1 MKIESI
7 LESVK
12 HVEEAI
18 VPAKDAKPTA
28 APAKRTMNPQPGVRS
43 RIEPTKPAPKVQKK
57 TGAFAD
63 KKEVEEARDLP
74 GNQERIDVAEPKGKI
89 TGADFKALR
98 AKKKDKVEEA
108 EIEEAVKHTKTGRIH
123 KAEPGGYGRKD
134 DEDDEGKKVKAVVKR
149 GRGRPKKHADS
160 ETGDVKTYD
169 FAKDLQSFMIG
180 NLPSGKLPGK
190 PGKKHKLK
198 DWMEHVQANMI
209 AESAQI
215 AEVALDPSQLA
226 VPKVAGTGT
235 STTAQPGAAGTQA
248 RPGQQMGAAVVDFK
262 NPQDPLKAALQKAV
276 QQKQVSVLGEDDAK
290 FEDMSDAEIIKH
302 CKQQGL
308 EKSCVRDGEGGLAN
322 REECIE
328 LLKQHTK
335 DDDKVEEAAPKG
347 WEGTV
352 KAMKKHK
359 EIDNPWALAH
369 YMKNKGYE
377 SHKKESIEE
386 SVESTG
392 QTLLEGYTFEE
403 LMGRF
408 PHEHKMCQEGWG
420 MDENMY
426 EALCDH
432 YFKEGRI
439 PYKVWHGPLEELRKH
454 VEECYMEDASAM
466 EGFKPTDTTGDRH
479 RQLYPDT
486 TKPFAHKPAVTQTP
500 APTPFSVDPIA
511 AVTDR
516 AYDAGAKLAG
526 AVKSK
531 LGMREDDMAE
541 SALERSLRQSSEG
554 MAEGLAEDAN
564 MDNKK
569 LDEKYMGFK
578 KTVAAI
584 KKGGSAEDPEAVAAA
599 IGRKK
604 YGKEKFQK
612 AAAAGKK
619 LGESDVQMESWEAQ
633 LASMLVEGDMP
644 QQHKQ
649 PEKVEECGDEPAGME
664 GNDIVKALAALLGMA
679 PKSSPMSVAGD
690 DGAHAIEVIPVAPG
704 DVQDQL
710 SHDQQSD
717 TSGGDLDFIKRML
730 GARMGPD
737 YAEERAMEGQT
748 EAASSGDSH
757 MSPLSKVEEADLE
770 EVSRGEWI
778 KQQDAKAEKSGK
790 DKFQAFGQTF
800 DTDDVKEDAQS
811 EEDSMALSSEANR
824 DAALAT
830 AYAADNH
837 TNDDDNVAVSEGSDT
852 CESCGA
858 MMEADHVCEAHDEE
872 HLSEISSALTGRA
885 YDAAQAKRDAALQ
898 SDELPSDMRLSLA
911 KAASKQMDKFRDYT
925 QKARDREKTAAA
937 QKAAS
942 GMGFSQ
948 AQLRKIQ
955 AQKAAQGVAEGEEL
969 NEWANSPAGHSED
982 EQFQTDMD
990 FMTKVISGGL
1000 NNIKRDQTVLPSTAV
1015 VTKEETTDAEF
1026 SIAEQL
1032 RKLAGIN

>member
-7 LESVK
+7 LESAKSVA
-12 HVEEAI
+12 EAI

-43 RIEPTKPAPKVQKK
+43 RIEPTKPAAKAQKK
-57 TGAFAD
+57 TGSFAAKQD
-63 KKEVEEARDLP
+63 VEEARDLP

-98 AKKKDKVEEA
+98 SKKKDKVEEA
-108 EIEEAVKHTKTGRIH
+108 EIEEAVKHTKHGRVH

-134 DEDDEGKKVKAVVKR
+134 DEDDEGKKVKKVVKR

-180 NLPSGKLPGK
+180 NLPGGKLPGK

-198 DWMEHVQANMI
+198 DWIEHVQADMI
-209 AESAQI
+209 AESTQI

-235 STTAQPGAAGTQA
+235 AAPAAQTGAK
-248 RPGQQMGAAVVDFK
+248 PGQQMGAAVVDFK

-276 QQKQVSVLGEDDAK
+276 QQKQVSVLGEGDHEDFA
-290 FEDMSDAEIIKH
+290 DMSDKELIRH
-302 CKQQGL
+302 CKQQGI
-308 EKSCVRDGEGGLAN
+308 EKSCNIDTDGDLVN
-322 REECIE
+322 REEIID

-335 DDDKVEEAAPKG
+335 DDDKVDERKMTAAEKGKEEELKAKYDDSGMKASMKKQYGADKG
-347 WEGTV
+347 EGVYFATLRK
-352 KAMKKHK
+352 KAMS
-359 EIDNPWALAH
+359 
-369 YMKNKGYE
+369 E
-377 SHKKESIEE
+377 SAESN
-386 SVESTG
+386 G

-420 MDENMY
+420 MDENLY

-454 VEECYMEDASAM
+454 VEECYMEDAGAM
-466 EGFKPTDTTGDRH
+466 EGFKPTDSTGDRH

-486 TKPFAHKPAVTQTP
+486 TKPFVHKPTVTQTP
-500 APTPFSVDPIA
+500 AKTPFSVDPIA

-554 MAEGLAEDAN
+554 MAEGLAEDKSMTKN
-564 MDNKK
+564 
-569 LDEKYMGFK
+569 
-578 KTVAAI
+578 
-584 KKGGSAEDPEAVAAA
+584 
-599 IGRKK
+599 
-604 YGKEKFQK
+604 
-612 AAAAGKK
+612 
-619 LGESDVQMESWEAQ
+619 SDTQMESWEAQ
-633 LASMLVEGDMP
+633 LQSMLSEDAQNMP
-644 QQHKQ
+644 NPA
-649 PEKVEECGDEPAGME
+649 PEKIDECGDEPAAMG

-710 SHDQQSD
+710 AHDQQTD

-748 EAASSGDSH
+748 QTASPGDAH
-757 MSPLSKVEEADLE
+757 MSPLSKVEEDEVEEGNKFTGNLAKARAAGKKEADLD
-770 EVSRGEWI
+770 G
-778 KQQDAKAEKSGK
+778 DGDMEKI
-790 DKFQAFGQTF
+790 QY
-800 DTDDVKEDAQS
+800 EDAQS
-811 EEDSMALSSEANR
+811 EEDAVALSSEADR

-837 TNDDDNVAVSEGSDT
+837 TDDDKNVAVSEGSHT

-858 MMEADHVCEAHDEE
+858 MMESDHVCESSHEE
-872 HLSEISSALTGRA
+872 G
-885 YDAAQAKRDAALQ
+885 
-898 SDELPSDMRLSLA
+898 
-911 KAASKQMDKFRDYT
+911 
-925 QKARDREKTAAA
+925 
-937 QKAAS
+937 
-942 GMGFSQ
+942 
-948 AQLRKIQ
+948 
-955 AQKAAQGVAEGEEL
+955 L

-982 EQFQTDMD
+982 EQFQTEMD
-990 FMTKVISGGL
+990 FMTKMISGGL

>member
-1 MKIESI
+1 MKIDSI
-7 LESVK
+7 LPQLNEGIPSVK
-12 HVEEAI
+12 KKPMTPFGQQTQDKTPPKEDPKVLAKKLAQKSSDVGANFAQGGKKLGIFKEAEVEESGLQAYLGKKKYGEEGMKALQKAGREGASKEKMASIRTKHDKMDEQVEEA
-18 VPAKDAKPTA
+18 K
-28 APAKRTMNPQPGVRS
+28 
-43 RIEPTKPAPKVQKK
+43 
-57 TGAFAD
+57 
-63 KKEVEEARDLP
+63 DLP

-98 AKKKDKVEEA
+98 AKKKSKVEEA
-108 EIEEAVKHTKTGRIH
+108 EVEEAVKHTKHGRIH

-134 DEDDEGKKVKAVVKR
+134 DEDDEGKKVKKVVKR

-180 NLPSGKLPGK
+180 NLPGGKLPGK

-198 DWMEHVQANMI
+198 DWIEHVQAEMI

-235 STTAQPGAAGTQA
+235 AATAAAA
-248 RPGQQMGAAVVDFK
+248 AKPGQQMGAAVVDFK

-276 QQKQVSVLGEDDAK
+276 QQKQVSVLGEDEH
-290 FEDMSDAEIIKH
+290 EDFADMTDKELIRH
-302 CKQQGL
+302 CKQQGI
-308 EKSCVRDGEGGLAN
+308 EKSCNLDTDGDLVN
-322 REECIE
+322 REEIID

-335 DDDKVEEAAPKG
+335 DDDKVDEAAPKG

-352 KAMKKHK
+352 KAMKKHGD

-369 YMKNKGYE
+369 WMKGKGYK

-386 SVESTG
+386 SAESTG
-392 QTLLEGYTFEE
+392 ETLMEGYTFEE

-466 EGFKPTDTTGDRH
+466 EGFKPTDSTGDRH

-486 TKPFAHKPAVTQTP
+486 TKPFVHKPTVTQTP
-500 APTPFSVDPIA
+500 AKTPFSVDPIA

-554 MAEGLAEDAN
+554 MAEGLAEDKSMTKN
-564 MDNKK
+564 TD
-569 LDEKYMGFK
+569 
-578 KTVAAI
+578 T
-584 KKGGSAEDPEAVAAA
+584 
-599 IGRKK
+599 
-604 YGKEKFQK
+604 
-612 AAAAGKK
+612 
-619 LGESDVQMESWEAQ
+619 QMESWEAQ
-633 LASMLVEGDMP
+633 LQSMLSEDAQNMP
-644 QQHKQ
+644 HPA
-649 PEKVEECGDEPAGME
+649 PEKIDECGDEPAAMG
-664 GNDIVKALAALLGMA
+664 GNDIVRALAALLGMA

-690 DGAHAIEVIPVAPG
+690 DGAHAIEVVPVAPG

-710 SHDQQSD
+710 AHDQQTD

-748 EAASSGDSH
+748 QTASPGDAH
-757 MSPLSKVEEADLE
+757 MSPLSQVEEDEVEEGNKFTGNLAKARAAGKKEADLD
-770 EVSRGEWI
+770 G
-778 KQQDAKAEKSGK
+778 DGDMEKI
-790 DKFQAFGQTF
+790 QY
-800 DTDDVKEDAQS
+800 EDAQS
-811 EEDSMALSSEANR
+811 EEDAVALSSEADR
-824 DAALAT
+824 DAALAS

-837 TNDDDNVAVSEGSDT
+837 TNDDKNMAVSEDSHA
-852 CESCGA
+852 CKNCGA
-858 MMEADHVCEAHDEE
+858 MMEADHVCE
-872 HLSEISSALTGRA
+872 SSH
-885 YDAAQAKRDAALQ
+885 
-898 SDELPSDMRLSLA
+898 E
-911 KAASKQMDKFRDYT
+911 
-925 QKARDREKTAAA
+925 
-937 QKAAS
+937 
-942 GMGFSQ
+942 
-948 AQLRKIQ
+948 
-955 AQKAAQGVAEGEEL
+955 EEL
-969 NEWANSPAGHSED
+969 NEWANSPAGKSED
-982 EQFQTDMD
+982 EQFQTEMD

-1000 NNIKRDQTVLPSTAV
+1000 NNIKRDQTVLPSTQV